1 MGIPLEK
8 VYHQKRVEE
17 SLFNS
22 NDFVPTLPNNQIVTQ
37 GFYDTIK
44 NFVDTVEGKKVSSI
58 QSLEAF
64 IDTYK
69 LLESIRSI
77 QNKQ

>member
-1 MGIPLEK
+1 M
-8 VYHQKRVEE
+8 VEE
-17 SLFNS
+17 
-22 NDFVPTLPNNQIVTQ
+22 
-37 GFYDTIK
+37 
-44 NFVDTVEGKKVSSI
+44 KKVSSI